1 MGVDVIEYGKTK
13 EGQVVHCY
21 TLKNSK
27 GMTAEIINYGA
38 ILTSLFVADKEG
50 NFDDV
55 VLGYDSLEG
64 YFENPAF
71 LGSTIGRYANR
82 IKNAAF
88 ELDGV
93 EYALTKSEGENQ
105 LHGGL
110 TGFHKVL
117 WEVANVNDTDN
128 PSIELTYLS
137 KDGEEGYPGNLKVKV
152 KYTVTENN
160 ELKIDYDAV
169 SDKDTVINLTNHSYF
184 NLAGHASGTVLD
196 HKVMINADRFTV
208 IDSNSIPT
216 GELRDVKGT
225 PMDLTTP
232 VKLSEGINEEYEQL
246 IVAKG
251 YDHNWCL
258 NANGNLLEKSAEVT
272 EDKTGRVM
280 EVYTTMP
287 GVQLYSGNYLDG
299 SIIGKDK
306 AVYNKRNALCLETQF
321 YPNSM
326 NVPSFP
332 SPVFREGED
341 YKHTTIYKFFTK

>member
-1 MGVDVIEYGKTK
+1 MSISKRVYGENRDGEK
-13 EGQVVHCY
+13 VYCY
-21 TLKNSK
+21 TLENSK
-27 GMTAEIINYGA
+27 GMKAEIINYGA
-38 ILTSLFVADKEG
+38 ILTSLQVTDNEG
-50 NFDDV
+50 KFDDI
-55 VLGYDSLEG
+55 VLGYDSIEG

-82 IKNAAF
+82 IENASF
-88 ELDGV
+88 ELNGV
-93 EYALTKSEGENQ
+93 RYNLTKSEGENQ

-117 WEVANVNDTDN
+117 WEVAIINDKEN

-152 KYTVTENN
+152 RYTVTENN
-160 ELKIDYDAV
+160 ELKIDYDAI

-184 NLAGHASGTVLD
+184 NLSGHASGTALD

-208 IDSNSIPT
+208 IDSQSIPT

-225 PMDLTTP
+225 PMDFTKP
-232 VKLSEGINEEYEQL
+232 FKLGERINDDYEQL

-258 NANGNLLEKSAEVT
+258 NADGNLLEKSAEVID
-272 EDKTGRVM
+272 DKTGRIM

-299 SIIGKDK
+299 SIIGKNK
-306 AVYNKRNALCLETQF
+306 TVYNKRSALCLETQF

-332 SPVFREGED
+332 SPVFKEGQE
-341 YKHTTIYKFFTK
+341 YKHTTIYKFLLK

>member
-1 MGVDVIEYGKTK
+1 MSISKMVYGETK
-13 EGQVVHCY
+13 DGEKVYCY
-21 TLKNSK
+21 TLENSK
-27 GMTAEIINYGA
+27 GMKAEIINFGA
-38 ILTSLFVADKEG
+38 ILTSLLVPDSEG
-50 NFDDV
+50 KFDDI
-55 VLGYDSLEG
+55 VLGYDTLEG

-105 LHGGL
+105 LHGGI
-110 TGFHKVL
+110 TGFHKVI
-117 WEVANVNDTDN
+117 WEVVTVSDKEN

-137 KDGEEGYPGNLKVKV
+137 KDGEEGYPGNLKVRV
-152 KYTVTENN
+152 IYTVTENN

-184 NLAGHASGTVLD
+184 NLAGHASGSVLD

-225 PMDLTTP
+225 PMDFTKP
-232 VKLSEGINEEYEQL
+232 AKLSEGIHEDYEQL

-258 NANGNLLEKSAEVT
+258 NANGNLIEKSAEVI
-272 EDKTGRVM
+272 EENTGRVM

-299 SIIGKDK
+299 SIIGKNK
-306 AVYNKRNALCLETQF
+306 TVYNKRNALCLETQF

-332 SPVFREGED
+332 SPVFRAGQE
-341 YKHTTIYKFFTK
+341 YKHTTIYKFLIK

>member
-1 MGVDVIEYGKTK
+1 MSISKMVYGETK
-13 EGQVVHCY
+13 DGEKVYCY
-21 TLKNSK
+21 TLENSK
-27 GMTAEIINYGA
+27 GMKAEIINFGA
-38 ILTSLFVADKEG
+38 ILTSLLVPDSEG
-50 NFDDV
+50 KFDDI
-55 VLGYDSLEG
+55 VLGYDTLEG

-88 ELDGV
+88 ELGGV

-105 LHGGL
+105 LHGGI

-117 WEVANVNDTDN
+117 WEVAAVNDKES

-137 KDGEEGYPGNLKVKV
+137 KDGEEGYPGNLKVRV
-152 KYTVTENN
+152 IYTVTENN

-184 NLAGHASGTVLD
+184 NLAGHASGSVLD

-216 GELRDVKGT
+216 GELRYVKGT
-225 PMDLTTP
+225 PMDFTKP
-232 VKLSEGINEEYEQL
+232 AKLSEGIHEDYEQL

-272 EDKTGRVM
+272 EENTGRIM

-306 AVYNKRNALCLETQF
+306 TVYNKRNALCLETQF

-326 NVPSFP
+326 NMTSFP
-332 SPVFREGED
+332 SPVFGAGQQ
-341 YKHTTIYKFFTK
+341 YKHTTIYKFLTK